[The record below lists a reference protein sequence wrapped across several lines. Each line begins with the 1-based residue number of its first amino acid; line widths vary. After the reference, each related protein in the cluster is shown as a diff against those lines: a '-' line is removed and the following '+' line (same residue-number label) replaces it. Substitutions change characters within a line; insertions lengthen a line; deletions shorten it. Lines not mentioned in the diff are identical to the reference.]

1 MFYEFLINQFP
12 FGYAYNFENF
22 LYNKVRHIATQ
33 GLEERV
39 DYFLVNK
46 VKKRIEAKIHFLI
59 DENHAY
65 SPYKSLF
72 GSFEFNHRFP
82 RAIMQE
88 FTEFILNDLK
98 TRNITYIKITHHA
111 SCYSERKAMVVHDIL
126 VQLGFKLKMRAVNH
140 HIPVDIE
147 PLETWMSANEKRRL
161 KKCLKDGF
169 TFNVE
174 PESRAEEIHDFIAQK
189 RKEKNLD
196 ISISIEKLRL
206 YLEEFPQTYSF
217 FSIRK
222 DEEICAA
229 TVAVRISKKI
239 LYNFLPASDTAYN
252 AYSPMVMLLSEMY
265 NYCQREKF
273 EMFDLGISTTSDGKP
288 QKSLIRFKTNIGAL
302 EGFKDFFE
310 WEA

>member
-1 MFYEFLINQFP
+1 MFYEFLADQFP

-22 LYNKVRHIATQ
+22 VYNKVRHIATQ

-39 DYFLVNK
+39 DYFLINK

-59 DENHAY
+59 DGNCAY

-82 RAIMQE
+82 KAIMQE
-88 FTEFILNDLK
+88 FAEFVKNDLK
-98 TRNITYIKITHHA
+98 NRNIHYIKITHHA

-126 VQLGFKLKMRAVNH
+126 INLGFQLKMRAINH
-140 HIPVDIE
+140 HIPVDVE

-161 KKCLKDGF
+161 KKCLKGGF
-169 TFNVE
+169 IFNIE
-174 PESRAEEIHDFIAQK
+174 PESQAEEIHAFIAEK
-189 RKEKNLD
+189 RKEKNLE
-196 ISISIEKLRL
+196 ISISMEKLRM

-222 DEEICAA
+222 DGKICAA

-252 AYSPMVMLLSEMY
+252 AFSPMVMLLSEMY
-265 NYCQREKF
+265 KYGQREKF
-273 EMFDLGISTTSDGKP
+273 EILDLGISTTSDGKP
-288 QKSLIRFKTNIGAL
+288 QKSLIRFKNNIGAL
-302 EGFKDFFE
+302 EGYKDFFE
-310 WEA
+310 WKA